1 MIRLPPNSPL
11 FPSTT
16 LFQSPTADALRR
28 ALESRSATM
37 YKPRGAVPAAR
48 SRAER
53 LPPARPLP
61 SLPGADVRRPR
72 GRDRWER
79 GERGERGGRRRD
91 LAPATPGG
99 EAAIVRDLR
108 NRFVT
113 WASVCGSLVVIDVA
127 TGSHL
132 PGWSLI
138 VAGIWAGAA
147 LVPRYVPL
155 WHPGDSWRDVLARP
169 PAPDAIAGRVGA
181 TARGGGQG
189 GARPADLPEGPSG
202 E

>member
-1 MIRLPPNSPL
+1 MFFFFFQAEDGIR
-11 FPSTT
+11 
-16 LFQSPTADALRR
+16 D
-28 ALESRSATM
+28 
-37 YKPRGAVPAAR
+37 
-48 SRAER
+48 
-53 LPPARPLP
+53 
-61 SLPGADVRRPR
+61 ADVTGVQTCALPIC
-72 GRDRWER
+72 
-79 GERGERGGRRRD
+79 RRRD

-147 LVPRYVPL
+147 LVPRYVRL
-155 WHPGDSWRDVLARP
+155 WHAGDSRRDVLAP
-169 PAPDAIAGRVGA
+169 PPPPGAIAVRFGA
-181 TARGGGQG
+181 TAGGGG
-189 GARPADLPEGPSG
+189 KVGARPP
-202 E
+202 